1 MHRRDARGAT
11 PELATPSNHETTRD
25 VPSASP
31 RRRFLRAAACAPL
44 LMAGAGALPTLASA
58 QRTRKAVET
67 PGKTW
72 LEVSVN
78 GPWSR
83 DRQPGIPISVKDI
96 VAQSIDCARAGAAV
110 IHVHAYDEK
119 TGRQKDDADLYIAII
134 EGIREKVDVVVYPT
148 LPFAGSV
155 DAPNMMSAQQRFAHT
170 ETLAKRG
177 LLEWAVVDPGSTNIT
192 RLDEI
197 AAGKQGF
204 VYANP
209 ESHIRLGLELA
220 SRYRFH
226 PGYALYEPGFVR
238 LGAALERA
246 YPDVPQCIYRFMFSD
261 GLSFGF
267 RPKPYAL
274 DAFLTLLAEE
284 APHAPWMIAGL
295 DVDIAPLMAYAIER
309 GGHLR
314 VGLEDAPFG
323 ATKTNL
329 QLVEE
334 AVRVIR
340 AAGKEP
346 ATIQEIRQALASA

>member
-155 DAPNMMSAQQRFAHT
+155 DAPNMMSAQQRFAQCRRFG
-170 ETLAKRG
+170 EREVLAGQPFELVVQEVAGECAAR
-177 LLEWAVVDPGSTNIT
+177 EAVPGAV
-192 RLDEI
+192 
-197 AAGKQGF
+197 AALG
-204 VYANP
+204 
-209 ESHIRLGLELA
+209 SIRSLRSIRWMRWLA
-220 SRYRFH
+220 SVHLR
-226 PGYALYEPGFVR
+226 AGF
-238 LGAALERA
+238 G
-246 YPDVPQCIYRFMFSD
+246 D
-261 GLSFGF
+261 GDLV
-267 RPKPYAL
+267 
-274 DAFLTLLAEE
+274 
-284 APHAPWMIAGL
+284 I
-295 DVDIAPLMAYAIER
+295 VVIDIALHA
-309 GGHLR
+309 
-314 VGLEDAPFG
+314 
-323 ATKTNL
+323 
-329 QLVEE
+329 
-334 AVRVIR
+334 
-340 AAGKEP
+340 
-346 ATIQEIRQALASA
+346 

>member
-1 MHRRDARGAT
+1 MRHQRPKQSEIRIGRRNFI
-11 PELATPSNHETTRD
+11 S
-25 VPSASP
+25 
-31 RRRFLRAAACAPL
+31 AACAPL
-44 LMAGAGALPTLASA
+44 LLTAIGPLAAAARAA
-58 QRTRKAVET
+58 QEAKRVIAT

-83 DRQPGIPISVKDI
+83 DRQPLIPISVKEI
-96 VAQSIDCARAGAAV
+96 VADGIACARAGAAV
-110 IHVHAYDEK
+110 IHAHAYDEK

-134 EGIREKVDVVVYPT
+134 EGIREKEDVIVYPT

-155 DAPNMMSAQQRFAHT
+155 DAPNMMTAQARFAHT

-177 LLEWAVVDPGSTNIT
+177 LLEWSVVDPGSTNIT

-197 AAGKQGF
+197 PAGKEGF

-220 SRYRFH
+220 TRYGFH

-246 YPDVPQCIYRFMFSD
+246 YPKVPQCIYRFMFSD

-267 RPKPYAL
+267 PPQPYGL
-274 DAFLTLLAEE
+274 DAFLKLLAQE
-284 APHAPWMIAGL
+284 APQAPWMVAGL
-295 DVDIAPLMAYAIER
+295 DVDITPLITYAVER
-309 GGHLR
+309 GGHVR

-323 ATKTNL
+323 ARKTNV
-329 QLVEE
+329 QLVED
-334 AVRVIR
+334 AVRMIR
-340 AAGKEP
+340 SVGNEP
-346 ATIQEIRQALASA
+346 ASTKEIRRALGHT

>member
-1 MHRRDARGAT
+1 VSHDNASVHEDTQRR
-11 PELATPSNHETTRD
+11 LS
-25 VPSASP
+25 
-31 RRRFLRAAACAPL
+31 RRRFIRAVCAPL
-44 LMAGAGALPTLASA
+44 VASGLGAVPLVARAEKA
-58 QRTRKAVET
+58 NRKRVET

-72 LEVSVN
+72 LEVSLN

-83 DRQPGIPISVKDI
+83 DRQPGIPISVRDI
-96 VAQSIDCARAGAAV
+96 VAEGIACARAGAAV
-110 IHVHAYDEK
+110 LHVHAYDEK
-119 TGRQKDDADLYIAII
+119 TGRQKDDADLYAAII
-134 EGIREKVDVVVYPT
+134 EGIRAKEDVVVYPT
-148 LPFAGSV
+148 LPFSGSV
-155 DAPNMMSAQQRFAHT
+155 DVPNMMTPQQRFEHT

-197 AAGKQGF
+197 PAGKQGF

-220 SRYRFH
+220 TRYRFH

-246 YPDVPQCIYRFMFSD
+246 YPQVPQCIYRFMFSD

-267 RPKPYAL
+267 PPRPYAL
-274 DAFLTLLAEE
+274 DAFLQLLADE
-284 APHAPWMIAGL
+284 APEAPWMIAGL
-295 DVDIAPLMAYAIER
+295 DVDITPLMAYAVER
-309 GGHLR
+309 GGHIR

-323 ATKTNL
+323 ATKTNV
-329 QLVEE
+329 QLVDE

-340 AAGKEP
+340 SRGNEP
-346 ATIQEIRQALASA
+346 ASIKEIRRALART

>member
-1 MHRRDARGAT
+1 MEHLTTKRAEMRIGRRNFMT
-11 PELATPSNHETTRD
+11 
-25 VPSASP
+25 
-31 RRRFLRAAACAPL
+31 AACAPL
-44 LMAGAGALPTLASA
+44 LLAGLGPLAGAAVAAEGAKRAIA
-58 QRTRKAVET
+58 T

-83 DRQPGIPISVKDI
+83 DRQPLIPISVKEI
-96 VAQSIDCARAGAAV
+96 VEDGIACARAGAAIV
-110 IHVHAYDEK
+110 HVHAYDEK

-134 EGIREKVDVVVYPT
+134 EGIRAKEDVIVYPT

-155 DAPNMMSAQQRFAHT
+155 DAPQMMTAQARFAHT

-197 AAGKQGF
+197 AAGEEGF

-209 ESHIRLGLELA
+209 ESHIRRGLELA
-220 SRYRFH
+220 TQYGFH

-246 YPDVPQCIYRFMFSD
+246 YPKAPQCIYRFMFSN

-267 RPKPYAL
+267 PPERYAL
-274 DAFLTLLAEE
+274 DAFLQLLANE
-284 APHAPWMIAGL
+284 APQAPWMIAGL
-295 DVDIAPLMAYAIER
+295 DVDITPIIKYAIER

-314 VGLEDAPFG
+314 VGLEDARFG
-323 ATKTNL
+323 ARKTNV

-334 AVRVIR
+334 AARLIR
-340 AAGKEP
+340 SAGNEP
-346 ATIQEIRQALASA
+346 ASTAEIRRALGHS

>member
-1 MHRRDARGAT
+1 MNHRHGNQAEICID
-11 PELATPSNHETTRD
+11 
-25 VPSASP
+25 
-31 RRRFLRAAACAPL
+31 RRNFVSAACAPL
-44 LMAGAGALPTLASA
+44 LLAALGPLAGVASA
-58 QRTRKAVET
+58 AQGSKQAIAT

-83 DRQPGIPISVKDI
+83 DRQPLIPISVKEI
-96 VAQSIDCARAGAAV
+96 VEDGIACARAGAAIV
-110 IHVHAYDEK
+110 HIHAYDEK

-134 EGIREKVDVVVYPT
+134 EGIRAKEDVIVYPT

-155 DAPNMMSAQQRFAHT
+155 DSPQMMTAQARFAHT
-170 ETLAKRG
+170 ETLAARG

-192 RLDEI
+192 KLDEI
-197 AAGKQGF
+197 AAGKEGF

-209 ESHIRLGLELA
+209 ESHIRRGLELA
-220 SRYRFH
+220 TRYGFH

-246 YPDVPQCIYRFMFSD
+246 YPKVPQCIYRFMFSD

-267 RPKPYAL
+267 PPQRYGL
-274 DAFLTLLAEE
+274 DAFLQLLANE

-295 DVDIAPLMAYAIER
+295 DVDIAPLITYAVER
-309 GGHLR
+309 GGHVR

-323 ATKTNL
+323 ARKTNV

-334 AVRVIR
+334 AARLIR
-340 AAGKEP
+340 SVGNEP
-346 ATIQEIRQALASA
+346 ASTKEIRRALGHT

>member
-1 MHRRDARGAT
+1 MKQQRTKQAGISIGRRNFISAAGT
-11 PELATPSNHETTRD
+11 PLLLTAIGPLA
-25 VPSASP
+25 AAA
-31 RRRFLRAAACAPL
+31 RAAEPKKR
-44 LMAGAGALPTLASA
+44 P
-58 QRTRKAVET
+58 VET

-83 DRQPGIPISVKDI
+83 DRQPLIPISVKEI
-96 VAQSIDCARAGAAV
+96 VADGIACARAGAAI
-110 IHVHAYDEK
+110 IHAHAYDEK

-134 EGIREKVDVVVYPT
+134 EGIREKEDVIVYPT

-155 DAPNMMSAQQRFAHT
+155 DAPNMMTAQARFAHT

-192 RLDEI
+192 KLDEI
-197 AAGKQGF
+197 AAGKEGF

-209 ESHIRLGLELA
+209 ESHIRRGLELA
-220 SRYRFH
+220 TRYGFH

-246 YPDVPQCIYRFMFSD
+246 YPKVPQCMYRFMFSD

-267 RPKPYAL
+267 PPQRYGL
-274 DAFLTLLAEE
+274 DAFLQLLANE

-295 DVDIAPLMAYAIER
+295 DVDITPLITYAVER
-309 GGHLR
+309 GGHVR

-323 ATKTNL
+323 ARETNV
-329 QLVEE
+329 QLVEK
-334 AVRVIR
+334 AARLIR
-340 AAGKEP
+340 SVGNEP
-346 ATIQEIRQALASA
+346 ASTKEIRRALGHT

>member
-1 MHRRDARGAT
+1 MTKQPDILGRPALG
-11 PELATPSNHETTRD
+11 
-25 VPSASP
+25 
-31 RRRFLRAAACAPL
+31 RRRFMQAACLPL
-44 LMAGAGALPTLASA
+44 VMSALGALPGRAGA
-58 QRTRKAVET
+58 QKRSKPVET

-72 LEVSVN
+72 IETSLN

-83 DRQPGIPISVKDI
+83 DRQPGIPITVKDI
-96 VAQSIDCARAGAAV
+96 VAEGIACARAGAAI

-119 TGRQKDDADLYIAII
+119 TGRQKDDAELYTAII
-134 EGIREKVDVVVYPT
+134 EGIRSKEDVIVYPT

-155 DAPNMMSAQQRFAHT
+155 DAPQMMTAQQRFAHT
-170 ETLAKRG
+170 ETLAQRG

-197 AAGKQGF
+197 AAAKQGF

-220 SRYRFH
+220 SRHRFH
-226 PGYALYEPGFVR
+226 PGFALYEPGFVR

-246 YPDVPQCIYRFMFSD
+246 YPQVPQCIYRFMFSD

-267 RPKPYAL
+267 PPEPYAL
-274 DAFLTLLAEE
+274 DAFLRLLSNE

-295 DVDIAPLMAYAIER
+295 DVDITPLIPYAVER
-309 GGHLR
+309 GGHVR
-314 VGLEDAPFG
+314 VGLEDARFG
-323 ATKTNL
+323 ARQTNV

-334 AVRVIR
+334 AVRLIR
-340 AAGKEP
+340 SAGKEP
-346 ATIQEIRQALASA
+346 ASIQDIRGALASS

>member
-1 MHRRDARGAT
+1 MAIRLDRHV
-11 PELATPSNHETTRD
+11 S
-25 VPSASP
+25 
-31 RRRFLRAAACAPL
+31 RRRFLQAACAPL
-44 LMAGAGALPTLASA
+44 LMAGLGALAPRALAA
-58 QRTRKAVET
+58 PARRNPVQT

-72 LEVSVN
+72 LEVSLN

-96 VAQSIDCARAGAAV
+96 VAEGIACARAGAA
-110 IHVHAYDEK
+110 ILHVHAYDEK
-119 TGRQKDDADLYIAII
+119 TGRQKDDADLYAAII
-134 EGIREKVDVVVYPT
+134 EGIRAKEDVVVYPT

-155 DAPNMMSAQQRFAHT
+155 DAPKMMTAQERFAHT

-197 AAGKQGF
+197 PAGKQGF

-246 YPDVPQCIYRFMFSD
+246 YPQVPQCIYRFMFSD

-267 RPKPYAL
+267 PPRPYAL
-274 DAFLTLLAEE
+274 DAFLRLLADE

-295 DVDIAPLMAYAIER
+295 DVDITPLIAYAVER
-309 GGHLR
+309 GGHVR

-323 ATKTNL
+323 ATKTNV

-334 AVRVIR
+334 AVGLIR
-340 AAGKEP
+340 SVGKEP
-346 ATIQEIRQALASA
+346 ATIQEIRQALAQA

>member
-1 MHRRDARGAT
+1 MNHRHGNQAEICID
-11 PELATPSNHETTRD
+11 
-25 VPSASP
+25 
-31 RRRFLRAAACAPL
+31 RRNFVSAACAPL
-44 LMAGAGALPTLASA
+44 VLAALGPLASA
-58 QRTRKAVET
+58 ASAAQEAKRAIAT

-83 DRQPGIPISVKDI
+83 DRQPLIPISVKEI
-96 VAQSIDCARAGAAV
+96 VADGIACARAGAAIV
-110 IHVHAYDEK
+110 HIHAYDEK

-134 EGIREKVDVVVYPT
+134 EGIREKEDVIVYPT

-155 DAPNMMSAQQRFAHT
+155 DAPNMMTAQARFAHT

-177 LLEWAVVDPGSTNIT
+177 LLEWSVVDPGSTNIT

-197 AAGKQGF
+197 PAGKEGF

-209 ESHIRLGLELA
+209 ESHIRRGLELA
-220 SRYRFH
+220 TRYGFH

-246 YPDVPQCIYRFMFSD
+246 YPKVPQCIYRFLFSD

-267 RPKPYAL
+267 PPQRYGL
-274 DAFLTLLAEE
+274 DAFLQLLANE

-295 DVDIAPLMAYAIER
+295 DVDIAPLITYAVER
-309 GGHLR
+309 GGHVR

-323 ATKTNL
+323 ARKTNV

-334 AVRVIR
+334 AVRLIR
-340 AAGKEP
+340 SVGNEP
-346 ATIQEIRQALASA
+346 ASTKEIRRALGHT

>member
-1 MHRRDARGAT
+1 MKQPHLSR
-11 PELATPSNHETTRD
+11 TRFD
-25 VPSASP
+25 LP
-31 RRRFLRAAACAPL
+31 RRRFLATACSPL
-44 LMAGAGALPTLASA
+44 LLGALGPLAGVA
-58 QRTRKAVET
+58 QAARARGRPVET

-83 DRQPGIPISVKDI
+83 DRQPRIPISVKEI
-96 VAQSIDCARAGAAV
+96 VADGIACARAGAAIV
-110 IHVHAYDEK
+110 HVHAYDEQ

-134 EGIREKVDVVVYPT
+134 EGIREKEDVIVYPT

-155 DAPNMMSAQQRFAHT
+155 DAPQMMTAQMRFAHT

-192 RLDEI
+192 RLDEVP
-197 AAGKQGF
+197 AGKEGF

-209 ESHIRLGLELA
+209 ESHIRRGLELGT
-220 SRYRFH
+220 RYGFH

-267 RPKPYAL
+267 PPQPYAL
-274 DAFLTLLAEE
+274 DAFLTLLAQE
-284 APHAPWMIAGL
+284 APGAPWMVAGL
-295 DVDIAPLMAYAIER
+295 DVDIMPLARYAIER
-309 GGHLR
+309 GGHVR

-323 ATKTNL
+323 AVKSNV
-329 QLVEE
+329 QLVED
-334 AVRVIR
+334 AARLIR
-340 AAGKEP
+340 AAGKDP
-346 ATIQEIRQALASA
+346 ASTREIRRALGHG

>member
-1 MHRRDARGAT
+1 MKHVRTTQAEIDAHRRNFI
-11 PELATPSNHETTRD
+11 S
-25 VPSASP
+25 
-31 RRRFLRAAACAPL
+31 AACAPCL
-44 LMAGAGALPTLASA
+44 LAGLGPLAGAVIAAEGKKQTIA
-58 QRTRKAVET
+58 T

-72 LEVSVN
+72 LEVSLN

-83 DRQPGIPISVKDI
+83 DRQPLIPISVKEI
-96 VAQSIDCARAGAAV
+96 VDDGIACARAGAAIV
-110 IHVHAYDEK
+110 HVHAYDEK

-134 EGIREKVDVVVYPT
+134 EGIRAKEDVIVYPT

-155 DAPNMMSAQQRFAHT
+155 DAPQMMTAQARFAHT

-197 AAGKQGF
+197 PAGKEGF

-209 ESHIRLGLELA
+209 ESLIRRGLELA
-220 SRYRFH
+220 TRYRFH

-246 YPDVPQCIYRFMFSD
+246 YPEVPQCIYRFMFSD

-267 RPKPYAL
+267 PPERYGL
-274 DAFLTLLAEE
+274 DAFLQLLANE

-295 DVDIAPLMAYAIER
+295 DVDITPLIPYAIER
-309 GGHLR
+309 GGHVR

-323 ATKTNL
+323 ARKTNV

-334 AVRVIR
+334 AVGLIR
-340 AAGKEP
+340 SAGKEP
-346 ATIQEIRQALASA
+346 ASSKEIRRALGRS

>member
-1 MHRRDARGAT
+1 VSIDNASMIDRGRCSGRPLSRR
-11 PELATPSNHETTRD
+11 H
-25 VPSASP
+25 
-31 RRRFLRAAACAPL
+31 FIRAL
-44 LMAGAGALPTLASA
+44 STSLLASGLSA
-58 QRTRKAVET
+58 VPLVGRSEQGRKKPVQT

-72 LEVSVN
+72 LEVSLN

-83 DRQPGIPISVKDI
+83 DRQPGIPISVRDI
-96 VAQSIDCARAGAAV
+96 VAEGIACARAGAA
-110 IHVHAYDEK
+110 ILHVHAYDEK
-119 TGRQKDDADLYIAII
+119 TGRQKDDADLYAAVI
-134 EGIREKVDVVVYPT
+134 EGIRAKEDVVVYPT

-155 DAPNMMSAQQRFAHT
+155 DAPNMMTAQERFAHT
-170 ETLAKRG
+170 ETLARQG

-197 AAGKQGF
+197 PAGKQGF

-220 SRYRFH
+220 TRYRFH

-246 YPDVPQCIYRFMFSD
+246 YPQVPQCIYRFMFSD

-267 RPKPYAL
+267 PPRPYAL
-274 DAFLTLLAEE
+274 DAFLRLLADE
-284 APHAPWMIAGL
+284 APYAPWMIAGL
-295 DVDIAPLMAYAIER
+295 DVDIKPLMAYAVER
-309 GGHLR
+309 GGHIR

-323 ATKTNL
+323 ASKTNL

-334 AVRVIR
+334 AVGVIR
-340 AAGKEP
+340 SAGNEP
-346 ATIQEIRQALASA
+346 ASIHEIRQALARA

>member
-1 MHRRDARGAT
+1 MNSRIKRDAAT
-11 PELATPSNHETTRD
+11 VTGPVSRT
-25 VPSASP
+25 
-31 RRRFLRAAACAPL
+31 RRRLLQAAWTPL
-44 LMAGAGALPTLASA
+44 LVAGVGALPAIAAATNNAKK
-58 QRTRKAVET
+58 RVET

-72 LEVSVN
+72 LEVSLN

-83 DRQPGIPISVKDI
+83 DRQPGIPITVKDI
-96 VAQSIDCARAGAAV
+96 VAEGIACARAGATIV
-110 IHVHAYDEK
+110 HVHAYDEK
-119 TGRQKDDADLYIAII
+119 TGRQKDDADLYAAII
-134 EGIREKVDVVVYPT
+134 EGIRADEDVIVYPT

-155 DAPNMMSAQQRFAHT
+155 DAPNMMTAQERFAHT

-246 YPDVPQCIYRFMFSD
+246 YPKVPQCIYRFMFSD

-267 RPKPYAL
+267 PPQPYAL
-274 DAFLTLLAEE
+274 DAFLRLLADE

-295 DVDIAPLMAYAIER
+295 DVNITPLMAYAAER
-309 GGHLR
+309 GGHIR

-323 ATKTNL
+323 ASKTNV
-329 QLVEE
+329 QLVEN
-334 AVRVIR
+334 AVAVIR
-340 AAGKEP
+340 SVGKEP
-346 ATIQEIRQALASA
+346 ASIKEIRQALARA

>member
-1 MHRRDARGAT
+1 MTRCDMPMNGDDDPDGRR
-11 PELATPSNHETTRD
+11 PS
-25 VPSASP
+25 
-31 RRRFLRAAACAPL
+31 RRRFVRALGASVL
-44 LMAGAGALPTLASA
+44 AGGLASVPMVGRSDATRTKPA
-58 QRTRKAVET
+58 QT

-72 LEVSVN
+72 LEVSLN

-83 DRQPGIPISVKDI
+83 DRQPGIPISVRDI
-96 VAQSIDCARAGAAV
+96 VTEGIACAQAGAA
-110 IHVHAYDEK
+110 ILHVHAYDEK
-119 TGRQKDDADLYIAII
+119 TGRQKDDADLYAAII
-134 EGIREKVDVVVYPT
+134 EGIRAKEDVVVYPT

-155 DAPNMMSAQQRFAHT
+155 DAPNMMTAQERFRHT

-197 AAGKQGF
+197 PVGKQGF

-220 SRYRFH
+220 TRYRFH

-246 YPDVPQCIYRFMFSD
+246 YPQVPQCIYRFMFSD

-267 RPKPYAL
+267 PPQPYAL
-274 DAFLTLLAEE
+274 DAFLRLLADE
-284 APHAPWMIAGL
+284 APYAPWMIAGL
-295 DVDIAPLMAYAIER
+295 DVNITPLMAYAIQR
-309 GGHLR
+309 GGHIR

-323 ATKTNL
+323 ATRTNV

-340 AAGKEP
+340 SAGKEP
-346 ATIQEIRQALASA
+346 ASIREIRQALAPA

>member
-1 MHRRDARGAT
+1 MALAGMGAVSGV
-11 PELATPSNHETTRD
+11 LSAAQKATKPI
-25 VPSASP
+25 V
-31 RRRFLRAAACAPL
+31 
-44 LMAGAGALPTLASA
+44 
-58 QRTRKAVET
+58 T

-72 LEVSVN
+72 LEVSLN

-83 DRQPGIPISVKDI
+83 DRQPLIPITVKEIIADGI
-96 VAQSIDCARAGAAV
+96 ACARAGAA
-110 IHVHAYDEK
+110 ILHIHAYDET
-119 TGRQKDDADLYIAII
+119 TGRQKDDADMYAAII
-134 EGIREKVDVVVYPT
+134 EGICAKEDVIVYPT

-155 DAPNMMSAQQRFAHT
+155 DAPNMMTAQQRYTHT

-177 LLEWAVVDPGSTNIT
+177 LLEWSVVDPGSTNIT

-197 AAGKQGF
+197 PAGKEGF

-209 ESHIRLGLELA
+209 ESHIRRGLELA
-220 SRYRFH
+220 TRYKFH

-246 YPDVPQCIYRFMFSD
+246 YPEVPQCIYRFMFSD

-284 APHAPWMIAGL
+284 APYAPWMIAGL
-295 DVDIAPLMAYAIER
+295 DVDVAPLITYAVKR
-309 GGHLR
+309 GGHVR

-323 ATKTNL
+323 ATKTNI
-329 QLVEE
+329 QIVED
-334 AVRVIR
+334 ATRLIR
-340 AAGKEP
+340 SAGSEL
-346 ATIQEIRQALASA
+346 ATTKEIRRALGHA

>member
-1 MHRRDARGAT
+1 MSRNKARMSDCRSGGANA
-11 PELATPSNHETTRD
+11 PVS
-25 VPSASP
+25 
-31 RRRFLRAAACAPL
+31 RRRFMQAVCAPL
-44 LMAGAGALPTLASA
+44 LMAGLDVLPGAAFAA
-58 QRTRKAVET
+58 QGNRKPVET

-72 LEVSVN
+72 LEVSLN

-83 DRQPGIPISVKDI
+83 DRQPRIPIAVRDI
-96 VAQSIDCARAGAAV
+96 VAEGIACARAGAAIV
-110 IHVHAYDEK
+110 HVHAYDEK

-134 EGIREKVDVVVYPT
+134 EGIRAKEDVVVYPT

-155 DAPNMMSAQQRFAHT
+155 DAPNMMTAAERFAHT

-197 AAGKQGF
+197 PAGKQGF

-246 YPDVPQCIYRFMFSD
+246 YPEVPQCIYRFMFSQQ
-261 GLSFGF
+261 FAF
-267 RPKPYAL
+267 CFPPKPYAL
-274 DAFLTLLAEE
+274 AALATLVEEE
-284 APHAPWMIAGL
+284 AGAAPWMISGL
-295 DVDIAPLMAYAIER
+295 GVDVSPLIGEAVAR
-309 GGHLR
+309 GGHIR
-314 VGLEDAPFG
+314 VGLEDALLGTP
-323 ATKTNL
+323 ASTTNL
-329 QLVEE
+329 GLVEA
-334 AVRVIR
+334 AVRIVR
-340 AAGKEP
+340 DHGAEP
-346 ATIQEIRQALASA
+346 ATPDDARRALGALSDGG